1 MGCGFTPLTL
11 TLTLGYM
18 FGIPNPNPA
27 VGIRGLL
34 LATAT
39 SRIGPYYLSFT
50 SCYVSSIDSFNV
62 RIVWLVLLTTTIKHR
77 VIRKRKI
84 RSRWWVWKQFAP
96 RAPRTDWHK
105 GRQILVSTKLPPRVP
120 SQMSRSGVGGCA
132 VGREGRS
139 AACRCCHVHARRSMR
154 GGNIVPYCLWLSMR
168 RTIGRVPGT
177 IVTIRILSMR
187 WEVWLG
193 GAQGEC
199 RRVR

>member
-39 SRIGPYYLSFT
+39 SRIGPYSLSFT

-105 GRQILVSTKLPPRVP
+105 GRPNPGKHEAPSPGPLPDVP
-120 SQMSRSGVGGCA
+120 VWSRGLRGGKRRTVGGLSVLPRACQAQYEGREYSAVLPLALDEAHHRPGTRNHSNDQDLVDA
-132 VGREGRS
+132 VGGL
-139 AACRCCHVHARRSMR
+139 ARR
-154 GGNIVPYCLWLSMR
+154 CA
-168 RTIGRVPGT
+168 GRV
-177 IVTIRILSMR
+177 
-187 WEVWLG
+187 
-193 GAQGEC
+193 
-199 RRVR
+199 